1 MGVSSGLVFTSTSFV
16 DIGRDY
22 DSGSRGYTSN
32 LVNIFYSKVGE
43 HVIVIVRCHLIGYCH
58 LLVLMCKLAKGWNIE
73 S

>member
-1 MGVSSGLVFTSTSFV
+1 MGVSLGLVFTSTSFV

-43 HVIVIVRCHLIGYCH
+43 HVIV
-58 LLVLMCKLAKGWNIE
+58 NE
-73 S
+73 SDVT